1 MPIITRINQETDD
14 EFIFVG
20 SESRETE
27 MREAD
32 NQPETKELSNCCTL
46 PLVINTAS

>member
-1 MPIITRINQETDD
+1 MMSLYSLEVR
-14 EFIFVG
+14 VG
-20 SESRETE
+20 RETE